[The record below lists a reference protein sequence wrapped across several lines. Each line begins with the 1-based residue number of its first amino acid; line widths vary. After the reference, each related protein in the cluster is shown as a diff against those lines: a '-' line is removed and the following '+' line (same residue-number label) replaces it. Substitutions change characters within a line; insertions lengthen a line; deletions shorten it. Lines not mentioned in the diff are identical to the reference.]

1 MATRELNRPKTLS
14 DLDSSCN
21 FTIEKAQELINS
33 IKNENLRTG
42 SAQSKS
48 SVLSG
53 GSGENGQELGQNNSS
68 QSNSGQNQNSGQNSD
83 QNQNL
88 VLFPAKVAEITF
100 NPNNKDQEKAETQ
113 EQEQD
118 TIKNS
123 ENNRPRS
130 STSSALEN
138 LTRNFRFG
146 NTNLDLNTSNS
157 TLDSNSS
164 LTNQDS
170 ARNSATSGV
179 QGSGSDNTVKNANQN
194 QFTAAFGQQLQAQMA
209 QAQAVQQAAQVQ
221 AVQAAQAQAA
231 QVAQAAQ
238 MAQAQVQAQ
247 AQAAQAQAT
256 LSQPN
261 RGNISP
267 ETEFLFKAVPQLI
280 EKVQLLYTELEQEKT
295 KRGILESK
303 VEWMTKR
310 IDLLEAW
317 KKQHEKVENGGAVTP
332 NSSKANEAL
341 RFWGVLT

>member
-1 MATRELNRPKTLS
+1 
-14 DLDSSCN
+14 
-21 FTIEKAQELINS
+21 
-33 IKNENLRTG
+33 
-42 SAQSKS
+42 
-48 SVLSG
+48 
-53 GSGENGQELGQNNSS
+53 
-68 QSNSGQNQNSGQNSD
+68 
-83 QNQNL
+83 
-88 VLFPAKVAEITF
+88 
-100 NPNNKDQEKAETQ
+100 
-113 EQEQD
+113 
-118 TIKNS
+118 
-123 ENNRPRS
+123 
-130 STSSALEN
+130 
-138 LTRNFRFG
+138 
-146 NTNLDLNTSNS
+146 LNTSNS

-332 NSSKANEAL
+332 KSSKANEAL
-341 RFWGVLT
+341 NLQVISPKPDQKDTLHNALKEDMLKAMKLFKETNYKGDTKIDVSGANTESENNNSKPQNEQNKSSESNSRLENLKKTLAELDKQKNEHRVKIEGIDAILK